1 VIDTE
6 STKPF
11 EEFDM
16 AKTKV
21 YVYIGRFQPF
31 HNAHAYV
38 MNRAAAIA
46 DRVIILVGSA
56 YQARTIKN
64 PFTFGERKGIIDR
77 FMEQHNDTQFNVL
90 PLRDQPYNDP
100 KWIQTVQE
108 QVESALQ
115 GFGDNIDDCEI
126 TVTGSD
132 RDSSTWY
139 LNAFP
144 QWKLDLIEPVP
155 QGRDL
160 NATGIRKV
168 LFNGG
173 NIDSVKD
180 DLPLLTVSFINRFIG
195 SEWHARLTK
204 QYRVIEA
211 GKEAWADAPYPV
223 IFQTVDC
230 VVIQSGHVLA
240 VERRS
245 EPGEGLWALPG
256 GFLNPEEWLR
266 DAAIREL
273 EEETKIKIPT
283 ATLKNA
289 IRAREIFD
297 DPKRSLRGRTI
308 TVAHLIRL
316 DDSKPLPKVKGSDD
330 AARAFWIPL
339 HEARKNSDKWFED
352 HLSILD
358 WAVGVKDRT

>member
-1 VIDTE
+1 
-6 STKPF
+6 
-11 EEFDM
+11 M

-38 MNRAAAIA
+38 IDRAASIA
-46 DRVIILVGSA
+46 DRVIVLIGSA

-64 PFTFGERKGIIDR
+64 PFTYEER
-77 FMEQHNDTQFNVL
+77 ENVIREYL
-90 PLRDQPYNDP
+90 SRHDVMSQIRPVRDQPYNDT

-108 QVESALQ
+108 QVENALLSY
-115 GFGDNIDDCEI
+115 GDTISECEI
-126 TVTGSD
+126 VITGSD

-144 QWKLDLIEPVP
+144 QWKQDLVPPVP

-160 NATGIRKV
+160 NATGIRKA
-168 LFNGG
+168 LFEAG
-173 NIDSVKD
+173 NIELVKD
-180 DLPLLTVSFINRFIG
+180 DLPQVSQDFVKGMFIG
-195 SEWHARLTK
+195 SEWHRRLSK
-204 QYRVIEA
+204 QSKILQD
-211 GKEAWADAPYPV
+211 GKNAWSNTPYPV
-223 IFQTVDC
+223 IFQTVDA
-230 VVIQSGHVLA
+230 VVIQSGHVLV
-240 VERRS
+240 VERKS
-245 EPGEGLWALPG
+245 EPGAGLWALPG
-256 GFLNPEEWLR
+256 GFLNPQEWLR

-273 EEETKIKIPT
+273 EEETKIKLPT
-283 ATLKNA
+283 ATLRNA

-297 DPKRSLRGRTI
+297 DPNRSLRGRTI

-316 DDSKPLPKVKGSDD
+316 DDTKPLPKVKGSDD
-330 AARAFWIPL
+330 AARAFWVPL
-339 HEARKNSDKWFED
+339 NEARANSEMWFED